1 MKLQELEQK
10 YEELGREIEKLK
22 NQKKGKRWK
31 PDCGEEYYF
40 IGLFGGV
47 CEFSWNNCPQD
58 NYLYSQGNCFQTE
71 EEAKEQS
78 ENLKTKAE
86 LRALA
91 EELNGD
97 EVIDWNDGEQW
108 KYCIFYT
115 SRIASDERCTCQ
127 SQGAIYCLDPD
138 FLDKAIKRIGEER
151 LIKMIKSGV
160 QDGLSI
166 YLPDTTVYYNG
177 GIDRALLN
185 GFSPSRGYICYES
198 S

>member
-22 NQKKGKRWK
+22 NEKKGKRWK
-31 PDCGEEYYF
+31 PACGEEYYF
-40 IGLFGGV
+40 IGLFGSV
-47 CEFSWNNCPQD
+47 CNFSWNNGHED
-58 NYLYSQGNCFQTE
+58 NYLYSQGNCFKTRHEAE
-71 EEAKEQS
+71 EHL

-160 QDGLSI
+160 
-166 YLPDTTVYYNG
+166 
-177 GIDRALLN
+177 
-185 GFSPSRGYICYES
+185 
-198 S
+198 

>member
-10 YEELGREIEKLK
+10 YEELGKEIEKLK
-22 NQKKGKRWK
+22 NEKKGKRWK
-31 PDCGEEYYF
+31 PDCGEEYYV
-40 IGLFGGV
+40 GLFGSV
-47 CEFSWNNCPQD
+47 CKLKWNNCPED
-58 NYLYSQGNCFQTE
+58 NYLYSQGNCFKTRHEAE
-71 EEAKEQS
+71 EHL

-160 QDGLSI
+160 
-166 YLPDTTVYYNG
+166 
-177 GIDRALLN
+177 
-185 GFSPSRGYICYES
+185 
-198 S
+198 

>member
-31 PDCGEEYYF
+31 PAPCEKYYS
-40 IGLFGGV
+40 ISAAGYIKDL
-47 CEFSWNNCPQD
+47 SWGND
-58 NYLYSQGNCFQTE
+58 STDRYLYSQNNCFQTK
-71 EEAKEQS
+71 EEAEEHL

-97 EVIDWNDGEQW
+97 EVIDWEDGEQW

-115 SRIASDERCTCQ
+115 SRGNYIDSDEMCACQ
-127 SQGAIYCLDPD
+127 SQGAIYCLDPT
-138 FLDKAIKRIGEER
+138 FKDKAIERIGEER

-160 QDGLSI
+160 
-166 YLPDTTVYYNG
+166 
-177 GIDRALLN
+177 
-185 GFSPSRGYICYES
+185 
-198 S
+198 

>member
-71 EEAKEQS
+71 GS
-78 ENLKTKAE
+78 PHSSHSCF
-86 LRALA
+86 
-91 EELNGD
+91 D
-97 EVIDWNDGEQW
+97 SSMVI
-108 KYCIFYT
+108 IST
-115 SRIASDERCTCQ
+115 P
-127 SQGAIYCLDPD
+127 L
-138 FLDKAIKRIGEER
+138 
-151 LIKMIKSGV
+151 
-160 QDGLSI
+160 LS
-166 YLPDTTVYYNG
+166 
-177 GIDRALLN
+177 
-185 GFSPSRGYICYES
+185 F
-198 S
+198 

>member
-1 MKLQELEQK
+1 MKLQELEKK
-10 YEELGREIEKLK
+10 YEELGKEIEKLK

-58 NYLYSQGNCFQTE
+58 NYLYSQGNCFKTRHEAE
-71 EEAKEQS
+71 EHL

-160 QDGLSI
+160 
-166 YLPDTTVYYNG
+166 
-177 GIDRALLN
+177 
-185 GFSPSRGYICYES
+185 
-198 S
+198 

>member
-1 MKLQELEQK
+1 MRFNNSCRTKKGDKMKLQELEKK
-10 YEELGREIEKLK
+10 YEELGKEIEKLK
-22 NQKKGKRWK
+22 NEKKGKRRK
-31 PDCGEEYYF
+31 PDKNDDYYVIRHGRIMF
-40 IGLFGGV
+40 DCNKIQKV
-47 CEFSWNNCPQD
+47 TDWD
-58 NYLYSQGNCFQTE
+58 YSQGNCFKTRHEAE
-71 EEAKEQS
+71 EHL

-160 QDGLSI
+160 
-166 YLPDTTVYYNG
+166 
-177 GIDRALLN
+177 
-185 GFSPSRGYICYES
+185 
-198 S
+198 

>member
-97 EVIDWNDGEQW
+97 EVID
-108 KYCIFYT
+108 
-115 SRIASDERCTCQ
+115 
-127 SQGAIYCLDPD
+127 
-138 FLDKAIKRIGEER
+138 
-151 LIKMIKSGV
+151 
-160 QDGLSI
+160 
-166 YLPDTTVYYNG
+166 
-177 GIDRALLN
+177 
-185 GFSPSRGYICYES
+185 
-198 S
+198 

>member
-31 PDCGEEYYF
+31 PDCGEEYYYV
-40 IGLFGGV
+40 GLFGHVG
-47 CEFSWNNCPQD
+47 ELKWENCFEDQ
-58 NYLYSQGNCFQTE
+58 YLYSQGNCFKTE
-71 EEAKEQS
+71 QEAKEQS

-97 EVIDWNDGEQW
+97 VAVDWNNRIQD
-108 KYCIFYT
+108 KYYLYI
-115 SRIASDERCTCQ
+115 SRTINELSSSYVEVHQ
-127 SQGAIYCLDPD
+127 NQGTIYCLDPD
-138 FLDKAIKRIGEER
+138 FLDKAIERIGEER

-160 QDGLSI
+160 
-166 YLPDTTVYYNG
+166 
-177 GIDRALLN
+177 
-185 GFSPSRGYICYES
+185 
-198 S
+198 

>member
-10 YEELGREIEKLK
+10 YEELGKEIEKLK

-31 PDCGEEYYF
+31 PDCGEKYYYV
-40 IGLFGGV
+40 GLFGHVG
-47 CEFSWNNCPQD
+47 ELKWENCFEDQ
-58 NYLYSQGNCFQTE
+58 YLYSQGNCFQTK

-97 EVIDWNDGEQW
+97 EVIDWSNAEQY
-108 KYCIFYT
+108 KYCIDYLDAEGCLSFNRSTVYKL
-115 SRIASDERCTCQ
+115 
-127 SQGAIYCLDPD
+127 QGVIYCLVSN
-138 FLDKAIKRIGEER
+138 FRVKAIERIGEER

-160 QDGLSI
+160 
-166 YLPDTTVYYNG
+166 
-177 GIDRALLN
+177 
-185 GFSPSRGYICYES
+185 
-198 S
+198 